1 METIYKDLWTTELE
15 NALNKQIETLLSNFA
30 TFEELANH
38 FSNFKVALPG
48 MAKLLR
54 HEANNELNNAR
65 NLMNYQNNRG
75 GTVDK
80 VLAIA
85 SDITTIENSD
95 NNMIDCYKFILETQ
109 KNTYNSLLELHELAV
124 NDPTFQNMLVDILND
139 QLTIHKTLHNTIK
152 KLENGGN
159 IFCLLHDNE
168 LDNQY

>member
-1 METIYKDLWTTELE
+1 
-15 NALNKQIETLLSNFA
+15 
-30 TFEELANH
+30 
-38 FSNFKVALPG
+38 
-48 MAKLLR
+48 
-54 HEANNELNNAR
+54 
-65 NLMNYQNNRG
+65 MNYQNNRG

>member
-1 METIYKDLWTTELE
+1 METISKELWTNDLE
-15 NALNKQIETLLSNFA
+15 NALNKQIETLFSNFA

-38 FSNFKVALPG
+38 FSNFKIGLPG

-54 HEANNELNNAR
+54 HEATNELNNAR
-65 NLMNYQNNRG
+65 NLMDYQNNRG

-85 SDITTIENSD
+85 SDITIVENSD
-95 NNMIDCYKFILETQ
+95 NNMIACYKFILETQ

>member
-1 METIYKDLWTTELE
+1 MENISKELWTNDLE

-30 TFEELANH
+30 TFEELSNH
-38 FSNFKVALPG
+38 FSNCKVALPG

-85 SDITTIENSD
+85 SDITNVE

-109 KNTYNSLLELHELAV
+109 KNTYNSLLELHELAI
-124 NDPTFQNMLVDILND
+124 NDPTFQHMLLDILKE
-139 QLTIHKTLHNTIK
+139 QLIIHETLHNTIK
-152 KLENGGN
+152 KLESGGN